1 MPTRWDRQK
10 KMVVIEMQWEEARDL
25 GQWDELVKWD
35 RKWAKQLVEAAQQ
48 GAGIL
53 CRSISQQ

>member
-48 GAGIL
+48 GAGFYVGA
-53 CRSISQQ
+53 